1 MLCHRFFRSHA
12 ITFTATGLTGYH
24 HLAAIIHKDF
34 NWPATN
40 DFATLCHPQ
49 CKRIRENSTMQVQG
63 VLQWASNRFISVLLN
78 KLCLCLHNDWNWPW
92 ALRNWKRFKLSCQ
105 RRTCCAEIGSARK
118 WHPGAATGRFHRS
131 TKGWR
136 ISYKPHGNNIGL
148 SEKRA
153 NPDFQG
159 LKPEVLPFK
168 RQ

>member
-49 CKRIRENSTMQVQG
+49 CKRIWENSTMQVQG
-63 VLQWASNRFISVLLN
+63 VLQRASNRFISVLLN

-118 WHPGAATGRFHRS
+118 WHPGNGIREASPINQKAGGSLTNHME
-131 TKGWR
+131 TILVCLKNEQTL
-136 ISYKPHGNNIGL
+136 ISK
-148 SEKRA
+148 
-153 NPDFQG
+153 D
-159 LKPEVLPFK
+159 
-168 RQ
+168 